1 MKFLIFTPAIQTS
14 AIGRMTS
21 LVTHALLSQKHEV
34 VVVRTEKTGHL
45 DSAPHDF
52 GCNIISWLDTAEV
65 EANIVRADI
74 CIHQIGDNY
83 EFHQGNIEWLARFSG
98 IVCLHDFYLGH
109 LFWDWSQHNTEQAQK
124 VLKTYYSD
132 ETAERFYSVNGH
144 EEFIEFTKNHS
155 PMTEWVCSMATGV
168 VTHSNWGCDRVLSSC
183 PGPVR
188 VVPLAYNSPGLAL
201 AGTKQKRSPTTK
213 LKLLTIGHVNPNKRV
228 ESCIKAIGGNPT
240 LRETVSYRLVGA
252 IQPEM
257 KVKILELA
265 QSHGVDVEISGEV
278 DADTLANAII
288 DADLVSCLRWPSLEA
303 ASASAIEAMLY
314 GKTTV
319 VTNTGFYS
327 ELPEQYVLKINHVN
341 EIEELE
347 ATLLSLHANPDLL
360 EVKGQQA
367 QEWAKSTFTAEN
379 YARQLVDMSAASIR
393 TSSTLKAASYYAAI
407 LHGWGAD
414 TSLLQNNESLAPLA
428 IFNECYQH

>member
-34 VVVRTEKTGHL
+34 VIVRTEMAGHL
-45 DSAPHDF
+45 NTETHDF
-52 GCNIISWLDTAEV
+52 GCKIISWVDTAEV
-65 EANIVRADI
+65 EANIIRADA

-83 EFHQGNIEWLARFSG
+83 QFHQGSVEWLTRHSG
-98 IVCLHDFYLGH
+98 IVCLHDFFLGN
-109 LFWDWSQHNTEQAQK
+109 LFWGWAHNNIEQARK
-124 VLKTYYSD
+124 VLKIYYSK
-132 ETAERFYSVNGH
+132 EASERFFNVNSS
-144 EEFIEFTKNHS
+144 EEFIELTKDQW
-155 PMTEWVCSMATGV
+155 PMTEWICSMASGT
-168 VTHSNWGCDRVLSSC
+168 VTHSKWGCDRVIKSC

-201 AGTKQKRSPTTK
+201 AGSKQKPLPTTK

-265 QSHGVDVEISGEV
+265 QSHDVEVEISGEV
-278 DADTLANAII
+278 DDNTLALAII
-288 DADLVSCLRWPSLEA
+288 DADVISCLRWPSLEA

-314 GKTTV
+314 GKTTI
-319 VTNTGFYS
+319 VTNTGFYK
-327 ELPEQYVLKINHVN
+327 ELPEQYVLKINHDK

-347 ATLLSLHANPDLL
+347 ATLLSLHANPGLL
-360 EVKGQQA
+360 DVKGQQA

-379 YARQLVDMSAASIR
+379 YAHQLVDMSSACIR
-393 TSSTLKAASYYAAI
+393 TNSTLKAVSYYAGI

-414 TSLLQNNESLAPLA
+414 TNLLQNNESLAPLA
-428 IFNECYQH
+428 IFNESHPH

>member
-14 AIGRMTS
+14 AIARMTS
-21 LVTHALLSQKHEV
+21 LVTQALVSQQHEV
-34 VVVRTEKTGHL
+34 VVARTEMIDYLNTET
-45 DSAPHDF
+45 HDF
-52 GCNIISWLDTAEV
+52 GCNIISWIDTAEIQ
-65 EANIVRADI
+65 ANIERADV

-83 EFHQGNIEWLARFSG
+83 EFHQGNIEWLSRFSG
-98 IVCLHDFYLGH
+98 IVCLHDFYLGN
-109 LFWDWSQHNTEQAQK
+109 LFWNWAQHHTGQAHE
-124 VLKTYYSD
+124 VLKTYYSN
-132 ETAERFYSVNGH
+132 EVAERFFSISGN
-144 EEFIEFTKNHS
+144 EKFIDFTKDQS
-155 PMTEWVCSMATGV
+155 PMTEWICSMASGV

-201 AGTKQKRSPTTK
+201 AGTKQKRLPTTK

-240 LRETVSYRLVGA
+240 LRESVSYRLVGA
-252 IQPEM
+252 IQPEI
-257 KVKILELA
+257 KAKTLELA
-265 QSHGVDVEISGEV
+265 KSYGVEVEISGEV
-278 DADTLANAII
+278 DANTLALAII
-288 DADLVSCLRWPSLEA
+288 DADVISCLRWPSLEA

-314 GKTTV
+314 GKTTI

-327 ELPEQYVLKINHVN
+327 ELPEQYVLKINHDK
-341 EIEELE
+341 EIEEIQ

-360 EVKGQQA
+360 DVKGQQA

-379 YARQLVDMSAASIR
+379 YARQLVDMSSTCIR
-393 TSSTLKAASYYAAI
+393 TSSTLKAASYYADI

-414 TSLLQNNESLAPLA
+414 TNLLQNNESLAPLA
-428 IFNECYQH
+428 IFNESYPH

>member
-21 LVTHALLSQKHEV
+21 VVTHALVSQKHEV
-34 VVVRTEKTGHL
+34 VIVRTEMAGYLTTET
-45 DSAPHDF
+45 HDF
-52 GCNIISWLDTAEV
+52 GCNIISWLDTTEV
-65 EANIVRADI
+65 EANIVRADA

-83 EFHQGNIEWLARFSG
+83 QFHQGSVEWLTRHSG
-98 IVCLHDFYLGH
+98 IVCLHDFFLGN
-109 LFWDWSQHNTEQAQK
+109 LFWGWAHNNIEQARE
-124 VLKTYYSD
+124 VLKTYYSK
-132 ETAERFYSVNGH
+132 EASERFFNINSS
-144 EEFIEFTKNHS
+144 EEFIELTKDQW
-155 PMTEWVCSMATGV
+155 PMTEWICSMASGT
-168 VTHSNWGCDRVLSSC
+168 VTHSNWGCDRVLKSC

-201 AGTKQKRSPTTK
+201 AGTKQKRIPSTK

-265 QSHGVDVEISGEV
+265 QSLSVDVEVSGEV
-278 DADTLANAII
+278 DADTLAHAII

-379 YARQLVDMSAASIR
+379 YARQLVDMSSACIR

-414 TSLLQNNESLAPLA
+414 TSLLQNNESLVPLA
-428 IFNECYQH
+428 IFNQCYQH